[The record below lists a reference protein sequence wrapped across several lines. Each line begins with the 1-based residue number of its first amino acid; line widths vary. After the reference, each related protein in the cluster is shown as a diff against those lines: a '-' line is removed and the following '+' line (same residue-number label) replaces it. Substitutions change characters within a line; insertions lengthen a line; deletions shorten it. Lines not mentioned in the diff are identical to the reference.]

1 MGIYDRDY
9 VFRKR
14 PSDRVSPLSANTWI
28 IIINVVIFVMGALS
42 PPFQRAAND
51 WGHLSTDT
59 VTYAGGL
66 QFWRFLTFQFLHAN
80 LSHVFFN
87 MFGLYMFGAM
97 VEDYLGRSRYIAF
110 YLTTGVMG
118 GLLFMVLNALG
129 ALAKD
134 AGMQQIPGLL
144 VYNTNIRLV
153 GASAGVFG
161 VIMACAF
168 ISPNSIINLLIPPI
182 PMKLRTFAYIY
193 VAMAAAN
200 LLFRGKNAGGDAAHL
215 GGAIAGY
222 ILIRNAHLLRDF
234 FDVFT
239 DSRRPKK
246 RTGPPDRPASPR
258 QPPRPDE
265 AEVDRILAKV
275 NQHGL
280 QSLSES
286 EKATLRRATEART
299 EP

>member
-1 MGIYDRDY
+1 MGIHDRDY
-9 VFRKR
+9 VFQKR

-28 IIINVVIFVMGALS
+28 IIINVIIFVMGALS
-42 PPFQRAAND
+42 PAFQRAAND
-51 WGHLSTDT
+51 WGHLSTYT

-134 AGMQQIPGLL
+134 AGLQQIPLLL
-144 VYNTNIRLV
+144 VYDTHIRLV

-222 ILIRNAHLLRDF
+222 FLIRNAHLLRDF

-246 RTGPPDRPASPR
+246 RAVPPDRPSPSR
-258 QPPRPDE
+258 QTSRPDE

-275 NQHGL
+275 NQQGL

-286 EKATLRRATEART
+286 EKATLRRATEARA